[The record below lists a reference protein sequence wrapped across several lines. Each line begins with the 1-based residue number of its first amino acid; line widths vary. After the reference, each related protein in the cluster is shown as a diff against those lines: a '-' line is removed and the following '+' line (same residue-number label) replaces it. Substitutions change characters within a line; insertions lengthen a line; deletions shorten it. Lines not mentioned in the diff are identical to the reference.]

1 MQQNSNL
8 QVVFFFLKEEES
20 FAFADSEDDLEESE
34 ISLFTKPADSV
45 KLSQKQKQAAKH
57 MDVKQCNK
65 SIKSRNV
72 KDQED
77 KIDSESSSDNS
88 DTENSSNSD
97 SGTSN
102 DICVLYIFLYY
113 ISFIYF
119 FFL

>member
-1 MQQNSNL
+1 M
-8 QVVFFFLKEEES
+8 VFFFLKEEES

-34 ISLFTKPADSV
+34 ISLFTKPADSA

-65 SIKSRNV
+65 LIKSRNV
-72 KDQED
+72 KDQQD

-102 DICVLYIFLYY
+102 DICVFYIFFLYY